1 MKTFSIKKDD
11 LINEIRNSEECKF
24 SSLLDSI
31 RNFESENS
39 DYCEELLGI
48 DEDESY
54 KLYEKVEKYSDL
66 ICKNLLLNHSIN
78 VNNKNLKHMEKINFT
93 KDELGIITNR
103 FNEIHSAYDE
113 TKSLKENLVS
123 YYMTINET
131 ISADDAELIVTRLMS
146 GVEELTTKFQK
157 AMAEGWNPK
166 EHVDAMVEGMTLQQR
181 YDFLVNAIS
190 LVNTLNVQTMGEV
203 QDVQATINETIE
215 KMKSGNIEVT
225 DTVCDELQ
233 NSLTELLQSSPLM
246 VTNAEQI
253 KEMMDAANGQTTN
266 VVDFASSQYDD
277 YRYKNEMALA
287 TWIEYK
293 NDTLT
298 TLPSD
303 MIPEALGVSVA
314 AGVEEAYIMEETSN
328 GKPIEWAVKCLKVL
342 GAIALTC
349 FLGYVAILG
358 LALLAGA
365 FFEASI
371 LVMGTSTIAIIAAT
385 ALSFLI
391 CWGYSEV
398 AIKAGTKIL
407 EWTGKAYDWIIDKF
421 KEDIVPIIKKGT
433 QKCLNWLKSNFGNNN
448 KINDTFR
455 DVTLDEN
462 TNINSTNNEY
472 SMLNLSPTECVSVN
486 SLTHQFI
493 TSQNKTKTL
502 KENLIDFYLVKF
514 PGVHPKN
521 AEDIIDSITR
531 GITIFNNTLNEALKQ
546 DINNGQI
553 DFTAHLLSVTENMS
567 VKEKYEIYI
576 NYLSFLTAIESINL
590 NLDNMTFARSVNE
603 IKENVYIIDKEP
615 TEEMVDEVLNQIN
628 ELLINSSICITSV
641 KTSRDLLKSLNN
653 EELGTSI
660 IQNEE
665 EDMRNK
671 MIMSVMTYIAIQDGT
686 ISLVDTKN
694 ITPENVALG
703 VAAGIEEQKV
713 LTCFSKKEYTES
725 KVIKIL
731 KIIGGVL
738 LISSLIVATLICVNY
753 GATAIVFGLCE
764 LLGDGIL
771 ATVIASIVTVV
782 ATFGILSVGFIL
794 GEKVIK
800 VADVVFDTIL
810 KYFEDKV
817 LPTTKKLIKQV
828 SDWIKDK
835 LGNIRSNDEDTNND
849 INNEY

>member
-123 YYMTINET
+123 YYMTTNET
-131 ISADDAELIVTRLMS
+131 ISSDDAELIITRLMS

-225 DTVCDELQ
+225 DAVCDELQ
-233 NSLTELLQSSPLM
+233 NSLIELLQSSPLM

-287 TWIEYK
+287 AWIEHK
-293 NDTLT
+293 NGALT

-303 MIPEALGVSVA
+303 TIPEALGVSIA
-314 AGVEEAYIMEETSN
+314 AGVEEAHIMEEVATDS
-328 GKPIEWAVKCLKVL
+328 KPFEWAVKALKIL
-342 GAIALTC
+342 GAVALTC

-371 LVMGTSTIAIIAAT
+371 IVMGTSTIAIIAAT

-398 AIKAGTKIL
+398 AIKAGSKIL
-407 EWTGKAYDWIIDKF
+407 EWTGEAYDLVVKKLKDNVYPTIKAGFTKLVSWVKSLF
-421 KEDIVPIIKKGT
+421 KKGETTIT
-433 QKCLNWLKSNFGNNN
+433 Q
-448 KINDTFR
+448 
-455 DVTLDEN
+455 
-462 TNINSTNNEY
+462 
-472 SMLNLSPTECVSVN
+472 
-486 SLTHQFI
+486 
-493 TSQNKTKTL
+493 
-502 KENLIDFYLVKF
+502 
-514 PGVHPKN
+514 
-521 AEDIIDSITR
+521 
-531 GITIFNNTLNEALKQ
+531 EAL
-546 DINNGQI
+546 
-553 DFTAHLLSVTENMS
+553 S
-567 VKEKYEIYI
+567 
-576 NYLSFLTAIESINL
+576 
-590 NLDNMTFARSVNE
+590 
-603 IKENVYIIDKEP
+603 
-615 TEEMVDEVLNQIN
+615 
-628 ELLINSSICITSV
+628 
-641 KTSRDLLKSLNN
+641 
-653 EELGTSI
+653 
-660 IQNEE
+660 
-665 EDMRNK
+665 
-671 MIMSVMTYIAIQDGT
+671 
-686 ISLVDTKN
+686 
-694 ITPENVALG
+694 
-703 VAAGIEEQKV
+703 
-713 LTCFSKKEYTES
+713 
-725 KVIKIL
+725 
-731 KIIGGVL
+731 
-738 LISSLIVATLICVNY
+738 
-753 GATAIVFGLCE
+753 
-764 LLGDGIL
+764 
-771 ATVIASIVTVV
+771 
-782 ATFGILSVGFIL
+782 
-794 GEKVIK
+794 
-800 VADVVFDTIL
+800 
-810 KYFEDKV
+810 
-817 LPTTKKLIKQV
+817 
-828 SDWIKDK
+828 
-835 LGNIRSNDEDTNND
+835 
-849 INNEY
+849 

>member
-123 YYMTINET
+123 YYMTTNET
-131 ISADDAELIVTRLMS
+131 ISSDDAELIITRLMS

-225 DTVCDELQ
+225 DAVCDELQ

-246 VTNAEQI
+246 VTNAKQI

-287 TWIEYK
+287 AWIEHK
-293 NDTLT
+293 NGALT

-303 MIPEALGVSVA
+303 TIPEALGVSIA
-314 AGVEEAYIMEETSN
+314 AGVEEAHIMEEVAT
-328 GKPIEWAVKCLKVL
+328 GLKPFEWSVKALKIL
-342 GAIALTC
+342 GAVALTC

-365 FFEASI
+365 FFETSI
-371 LVMGTSTIAIIAAT
+371 IVMGTSTIAIIAAT

-407 EWTGKAYDWIIDKF
+407 EWTGEAYDWVVKKLKDNVYPTIKTGF
-421 KEDIVPIIKKGT
+421 TKLVSWVKSLFKKGETTTT
-433 QKCLNWLKSNFGNNN
+433 Q
-448 KINDTFR
+448 
-455 DVTLDEN
+455 
-462 TNINSTNNEY
+462 
-472 SMLNLSPTECVSVN
+472 
-486 SLTHQFI
+486 
-493 TSQNKTKTL
+493 
-502 KENLIDFYLVKF
+502 
-514 PGVHPKN
+514 
-521 AEDIIDSITR
+521 
-531 GITIFNNTLNEALKQ
+531 EAL
-546 DINNGQI
+546 
-553 DFTAHLLSVTENMS
+553 S
-567 VKEKYEIYI
+567 
-576 NYLSFLTAIESINL
+576 
-590 NLDNMTFARSVNE
+590 
-603 IKENVYIIDKEP
+603 
-615 TEEMVDEVLNQIN
+615 
-628 ELLINSSICITSV
+628 
-641 KTSRDLLKSLNN
+641 
-653 EELGTSI
+653 
-660 IQNEE
+660 
-665 EDMRNK
+665 
-671 MIMSVMTYIAIQDGT
+671 
-686 ISLVDTKN
+686 
-694 ITPENVALG
+694 
-703 VAAGIEEQKV
+703 
-713 LTCFSKKEYTES
+713 
-725 KVIKIL
+725 
-731 KIIGGVL
+731 
-738 LISSLIVATLICVNY
+738 
-753 GATAIVFGLCE
+753 
-764 LLGDGIL
+764 
-771 ATVIASIVTVV
+771 
-782 ATFGILSVGFIL
+782 
-794 GEKVIK
+794 
-800 VADVVFDTIL
+800 
-810 KYFEDKV
+810 
-817 LPTTKKLIKQV
+817 
-828 SDWIKDK
+828 
-835 LGNIRSNDEDTNND
+835 
-849 INNEY
+849 